1 MTSPQNLGIFMRY
14 SFGINLIKGK
24 NLESGHDT
32 QYSNVEKKNFHRHF
46 QQKNPPEI
54 ENQIF
59 VQKFLKNIS
68 FFKFEI

>member
-1 MTSPQNLGIFMRY
+1 MRY

-32 QYSNVEKKNFHRHF
+32 QYSNVGKKIPSAFPT
-46 QQKNPPEI
+46 KNPPEI

-59 VQKFLKNIS
+59 VQNFLKNIS